1 MKSLGLSQK
10 LSGVTVLLIVVILV
24 IVGVV
29 GARDINRVTTSA
41 LELNLRSQAALVE
54 EVIGELQQ
62 EALQVSTV
70 LAELEQVKEAYR
82 NPDVESGRRELAAA
96 IDGIADALAEASG
109 IEDYRIHFH
118 RPPATSFYRT
128 WTERAGD
135 DLSGFRSTII
145 EVERTQEP
153 LETVELGRGG
163 FVIRGI
169 APIVDEETYLG
180 SVEVYFQPT
189 RLVPFLDTGLQNGIV
204 LLIDAAAA
212 DRLFFEEDYEDYF
225 LGRVGNS
232 LISSVTEEWIDP
244 QEIISADSVQRVRET
259 SDIVLDETG
268 RFYKAYI
275 PLRDFSGEINGQLVS
290 VIDTTEL
297 RSEAQQR
304 ILLLAV
310 VIAGLTV
317 VGAALL
323 VIITRAMVA
332 RPLTAT
338 ADSLKRVA
346 QGDGD
351 LSLRMPENRS
361 DEVGRLPRHVN
372 KFVSNLSEIVSSIQ
386 EASERLAANAGE
398 LDQSTD
404 ETRDSASSING
415 VVGQVA
421 TLIQE
426 QESSVGQ
433 SSAAIEEI
441 TGNISSLE
449 SNIGTLS
456 DNIEDSASAVEEMT
470 ASISS
475 ITRNLEQVD
484 QFVGKLVES
493 SEHGRSTLT
502 RVTDRIGE
510 VAEQSEQL
518 QQANQL
524 IAKIS
529 AQTNLLAM
537 NAAIEAAHAG
547 EYGHG
552 FAVVADEIRQL
563 AENSAEQ
570 SKIISGELKK
580 TGEYVNNAV
589 SASKEADEAF
599 SSMQKMVSTVSEL
612 ETTVRD
618 SMQEQEQG
626 SQAVRDNLETMRDMG
641 GQVRGGIAEISTG
654 SKAILE
660 EITKLVEISRQVNAL
675 IEEIASGSDMITAS
689 MDSVSSMSNQNR
701 TLVEQVKSQTGRF
714 KT

>member
-1 MKSLGLSQK
+1 MKNLGLSQK
-10 LSGVTVLLIVVILV
+10 LSGIAVLLLVTILA

-29 GARDINRVTTSA
+29 GARDINRITTSA
-41 LELNLRSQAALVE
+41 LDLNLRSQAELVE
-54 EVIGELQQ
+54 EVIAELQK
-62 EALQVSTV
+62 EALQISTV
-70 LAELEQVKEAYR
+70 LSELEPVKDAYR
-82 NPDVESGRRELAAA
+82 NPDVESGRQELARA
-96 IDGIADALAEASG
+96 IDGIAAALAEASG

-135 DLSGFRSTII
+135 DLSGFRSTIL
-145 EVERTQEP
+145 EVERTREP

-169 APIVDEETYLG
+169 APIIDGGTYLG

-212 DRLFFEEDYEDYF
+212 EQLFFEEDYEEYF
-225 LGRVGNS
+225 LGRVGDS
-232 LISSVTEEWIDP
+232 LISSITADWINP
-244 QEIISADSVQRVRET
+244 QELISAESVQQVRES
-259 SDIVLDETG
+259 SDVVLDASG

-290 VIDTTEL
+290 VVDTTEL
-297 RSEAQQR
+297 RAEAQQR

-317 VGAALL
+317 IGAAVM

-338 ADSLKRVA
+338 ADNLKRIA
-346 QGDGD
+346 EGDGD
-351 LSLRMPENRS
+351 LSLRMPERSS
-361 DEVGRLPRHVN
+361 DEVGRLSRHVN
-372 KFVSNLSEIVSSIQ
+372 NFLSHLAEIVSSIQ
-386 EASERLAANAGE
+386 EANSRLAENAGE

-404 ETRDSASSING
+404 ETRDSASSINE

-421 TLIQE
+421 TRIQE

-433 SSAAIEEI
+433 SSAAVEEI

-456 DNIEDSASAVEEMT
+456 DNIDDSASGVEEMT
-470 ASISS
+470 ANISS

-493 SEHGRSTLT
+493 SENGRNTLT

-524 IAKIS
+524 IASIS

-547 EYGHG
+547 EYGRG
-552 FAVVADEIRQL
+552 FAVVADEIRKL

-599 SSMQKMVSTVSEL
+599 SSMQEMVKTVSDL

-618 SMQEQEQG
+618 SMQEQEHG

-641 GQVRGGIAEISTG
+641 SQVREGITEISSG

-660 EITKLVEISRQVNAL
+660 EVTKLVELSRQVNAL
-675 IEEIASGSDMITAS
+675 TEEIASGSDMISAS

-701 TLVEQVKSQTGRF
+701 TLVEQVKSQAARF